1 MGANRF
7 AGDICLRGRFER
19 SPTYNTPACSHIR
32 GSHSPTPLIPPRHAC
47 VCHVQQ
53 FRTGVNWDI
62 SPNANGTWK
71 QGNTSAAR
79 IAATHSIKT
88 VAEHSEVALHSC
100 HGTFTADSDI
110 SGLRR
115 RCQTFADP
123 MRVGA
128 PWLGE
133 MPYIFLIIDL
143 MVRWMQGLVVGEV
156 VLPTF
161 RSCNVLLFNNYQV
174 RLYCHCHHVS
184 FGFSKQYCRIQ
195 IHVANH
201 GSLSSSQP
209 ISAAGLHVSIAHLL
223 AVFRVPWLIIFRSRS
238 TRRPAPSN
246 CQRTIERTTKLAV
259 SLIIFPH
266 PSTFHPFSFAKWRQQ
281 KTTGP
286 TQKGLATS
294 LQFS

>member
-1 MGANRF
+1 
-7 AGDICLRGRFER
+7 
-19 SPTYNTPACSHIR
+19 
-32 GSHSPTPLIPPRHAC
+32 
-47 VCHVQQ
+47 
-53 FRTGVNWDI
+53 
-62 SPNANGTWK
+62 
-71 QGNTSAAR
+71 
-79 IAATHSIKT
+79 
-88 VAEHSEVALHSC
+88 
-100 HGTFTADSDI
+100 
-110 SGLRR
+110 
-115 RCQTFADP
+115 
-123 MRVGA
+123 
-128 PWLGE
+128 

-143 MVRWMQGLVVGEV
+143 LVRWTQGLAMGEMD
-156 VLPTF
+156 LPTF
-161 RSCNVLLFNNYQV
+161 RSCNVLIFNNYQV
-174 RLYCHCHHVS
+174 HLHCHYHHVS

-246 CQRTIERTTKLAV
+246 CQRTNERTTKLAV